1 MKLDKIIAV
10 RTGKTVYKD
19 GGRVIKVF
27 ENGYSKADILNEALN
42 QARIE
47 ETGLNIP
54 KILGVTTEDGKWAI
68 ISEYISGKTLSQLME
83 ESPDK
88 ADEYLERFVDIQAEI
103 HSKKSPLLTKLKD
116 KMNRKIDMAD
126 IDAATRYDLHTRLE
140 GMPRHDKVC
149 HGDFNPS
156 NVIITDSGKPYII
169 DWAHATRGNASA
181 DAARTYLLFRLEKK
195 DDAVALLYENKQRF
209 AADNL
214 EIIKGEAPEALKE
227 LPVPT
232 HAFIGGSSGNLK
244 EIVALLLEK
253 NRDVRI
259 VINCISLETIREL
272 TLLETD
278 SRITDLEIIQVQVS
292 RAKTIGGYHLM
303 QGENPIY
310 ICSFDFTGE
319 VS

>member
-195 DDAVALLYENKQRF
+195 DDASRKIYKAFLQKKRSFTAVYRKMAAYRRRLAVGQGELRGTRNAAL
-209 AADNL
+209 
-214 EIIKGEAPEALKE
+214 
-227 LPVPT
+227 V
-232 HAFIGGSSGNLK
+232 GGSGRLSVTSPYSGSFPLPEYGQNIK
-244 EIVALLLEK
+244 RRKTENES
-253 NRDVRI
+253 N
-259 VINCISLETIREL
+259 SMYREL
-272 TLLETD
+272 MSSKRLK
-278 SRITDLEIIQVQVS
+278 
-292 RAKTIGGYHLM
+292 AG
-303 QGENPIY
+303 
-310 ICSFDFTGE
+310 C
-319 VS
+319 